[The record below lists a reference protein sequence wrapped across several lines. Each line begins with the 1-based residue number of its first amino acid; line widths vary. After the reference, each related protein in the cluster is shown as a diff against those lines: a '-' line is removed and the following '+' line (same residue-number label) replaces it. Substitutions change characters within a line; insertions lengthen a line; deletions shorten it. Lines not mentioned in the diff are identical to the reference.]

1 MPFEELHHTKI
12 SKYTG
17 QQLSA
22 NTVKIYTQHLN
33 RLAKEGY
40 DTKEILLKN
49 HKKVIKH
56 ITTTESDIIKRR
68 LYYSSIFYAL
78 DEYPQE
84 KQKPYYNA
92 FQKAKSDFKTVT
104 DSEKDWP

>member
-1 MPFEELHHTKI
+1 MPFEDLTHTKI
-12 SKYTG
+12 SKYSG
-17 QQLSA
+17 QPLSE
-22 NTVKIYTQHLN
+22 NTVKIYKQHLN

-40 DTKEILLKN
+40 DTKESLLKN

-56 ITTTESDIIKRR
+56 ISTIESNNIKRR
-68 LYYSSIFYAL
+68 LYFSSIFYAL

-92 FQKAKSDFKTVT
+92 FLKAKSDFKTVT
-104 DSEKDWP
+104 DSEKE